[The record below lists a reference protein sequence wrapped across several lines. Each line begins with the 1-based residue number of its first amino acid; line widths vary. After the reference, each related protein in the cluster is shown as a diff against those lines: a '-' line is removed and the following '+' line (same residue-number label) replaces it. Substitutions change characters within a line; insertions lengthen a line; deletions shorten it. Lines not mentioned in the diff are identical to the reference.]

1 MIIIIYYH
9 NIIILYTT
17 TTVLFKNNKIYN
29 TYLHAHGYFQFSSL
43 HPPLEILYN
52 KVETQTAKF

>member
-1 MIIIIYYH
+1 MI
-9 NIIILYTT
+9 IIILYTT